1 VHFDLSAIG
10 AWLFQTI
17 AASGVAILGFIL
29 LRSTALGE
37 RLFSHHL
44 ERKIAELKH
53 SQNEAIEA
61 LRADLAH
68 TGDRGRRANEK
79 EFDALSSIWDSF
91 VDAFL
96 KANQAVVSFTS
107 LPDLDA
113 LSSEDLAAFLETS
126 ELSAPQRNQVLGA
139 AKKVDMYS
147 KIMDLRRINS
157 AGAAIFDVR
166 LLLRRHGIFVQSS
179 IIDEFK
185 KAVEVLGKAQ
195 IERFVHFQHGRSG
208 IGFDDSRRLLS
219 EGEKIFEQLQAVV
232 RARLLERLVM
242 HADSASARSK

>member
-1 VHFDLSAIG
+1 MHLDWSTISS
-10 AWLFQTI
+10 WLLQTI
-17 AASGVAILGFIL
+17 AASGVAILSFIV

-37 RLFSHHL
+37 RLFSYHL
-44 ERKIAELKH
+44 ERKIAGLKH

-96 KANQAVVSFTS
+96 KTNQAVISYMSF
-107 LPDLDA
+107 PDLDT
-113 LSSEDLAAFLETS
+113 LSPADLAAFLETS
-126 ELSAPQRNQVLGA
+126 ELSAPQRQQVLDA

-147 KIMDLRRINS
+147 KIMDLRRINA

-166 LLLRRHGIFVQSS
+166 LLLRRRGIFVQTS

-185 KAVEVLGKAQ
+185 KALDVLGKAQ
-195 IERFVHFQHGRSG
+195 VERFMHFQHGRSG
-208 IGFDDSRRLLS
+208 IGFDASSRLLS
-219 EGEKIFEQLQAVV
+219 DGEKIFDELQSVV
-232 RARLLERLVM
+232 RTRLLERLT
-242 HADSASARSK
+242 

>member
-1 VHFDLSAIG
+1 MHLDWSAIG
-10 AWLFQTI
+10 AWLLQTI
-17 AASGVAILGFIL
+17 AASGVAILGFVV

-68 TGDRGRRANEK
+68 MGDRGRRANEK
-79 EFDALSSIWDSF
+79 EFDALSLIWDSF

-96 KANQAVVSFTS
+96 KTNQAVVSFMS
-107 LPDLDA
+107 FPDLDT
-113 LSSEDLAAFLETS
+113 LSASDLAAFLETS
-126 ELSAPQRNQVLGA
+126 ELSAPQRQQVLDA

-147 KIMDLRRINS
+147 KIMDLRRINA

-166 LLLRRHGIFVQSS
+166 LLLRRRGIFVQSS

-185 KAVEVLGKAQ
+185 KAIEVLVKAQ
-195 IERFVHFQHGRSG
+195 VERLMHFQHGRSG
-208 IGFDDSRRLLS
+208 IGFDASSALLAD
-219 EGEKIFEQLQAVV
+219 GEKIFEELQSVV
-232 RARLLERLVM
+232 RKRLLERL
-242 HADSASARSK
+242 A